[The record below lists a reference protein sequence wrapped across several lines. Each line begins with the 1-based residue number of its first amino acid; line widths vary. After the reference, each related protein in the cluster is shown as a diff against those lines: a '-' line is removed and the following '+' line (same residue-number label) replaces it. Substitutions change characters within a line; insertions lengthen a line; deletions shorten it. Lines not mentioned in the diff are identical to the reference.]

1 MHLGRA
7 SIVGWLVA
15 RLARLRFPT
24 LFLLTAGLFL
34 LDLLVPDLVP
44 LADELLLGLAT
55 ALLGSWRKRGG
66 ERAPHATSTGVG
78 TAPGHRPGA

>member
-1 MHLGRA
+1 MRLGRA
-7 SIVGWLVA
+7 SVVGWLVA

-55 ALLGSWRKRGG
+55 ALLGSWRKRGDA
-66 ERAPHATSTGVG
+66 RAPHATSTGSG
-78 TAPGHRPGA
+78 SAPGRRPGA